1 MNRRALD
8 VLLLSGW
15 LLMRPPF
22 VRTKQ
27 GQYDPYADQLPLS
40 RWQQVASFAAED
52 DYEKARRAS
61 REQADRDLAA
71 AANDHTRDQA
81 TGLAAYDAKL
91 AEYYRALFARC
102 LTVEHVHPPGPAAQ
116 AAGR

>member
-1 MNRRALD
+1 VSRHACE
-8 VLLLSGW
+8 LLLLTGW

-40 RWQQVASFAAED
+40 RWEQAGSFAVEED
-52 DYEKARRAS
+52 CERTRRAQREKAD
-61 REQADRDLAA
+61 RELDA

-81 TGLAAYDAKL
+81 TGLSAYDAKL

-102 LTVEHVHPPGPAAQ
+102 LATDYVRQP
-116 AAGR
+116 R